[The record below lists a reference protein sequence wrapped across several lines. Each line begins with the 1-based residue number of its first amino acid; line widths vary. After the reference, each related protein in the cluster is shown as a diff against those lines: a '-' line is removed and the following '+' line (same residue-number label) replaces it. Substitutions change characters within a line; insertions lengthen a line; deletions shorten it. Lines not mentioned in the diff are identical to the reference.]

1 MGDAH
6 DAGTRVVPLA
16 GLEAFVEG
24 AFEAAGVP
32 PTDARRIGAVLV
44 DCELAGS
51 DHGVA
56 VLLPYLQAYAAGS
69 LNPAPRVRVLV
80 DEPVL
85 TLLDGDRGH
94 GVLGT
99 TAAMEACITKAKAHG
114 LACAAVRNSGHFLAA
129 APYVA
134 QAAAAGLIGFVAS
147 SGGAMMPPT
156 GGLTPGLGLN
166 PQGWGVPA
174 GGRAPVVLDVAPSM
188 TVGGK
193 VRQAALEGRALPE
206 GVLADAE
213 GRPTTDPATPGR
225 LFLPLGWPHAEHK
238 GYGLAL
244 VLQVLCGVLPG
255 GTGGYGQ
262 FCWALDPARFLPPDE
277 FGGRMEALLAK
288 LKGGRRRPGVA
299 EIFVPGERGQ
309 RRRAAL
315 RARGT
320 VPLAAATWGQLEEA
334 AAVAGVALPQVVVP
348 D

>member
-1 MGDAH
+1 MSRADA
-6 DAGTRVVPLA
+6 AARVIPLA
-16 GLEAFVEG
+16 ALEGFVERALG
-24 AFEAAGVP
+24 TAGVP
-32 PTDARRIGAVLV
+32 PADARRIRAVLI
-44 DCELAGS
+44 DGELAGS
-51 DHGVA
+51 DHGVGL
-56 VLLPYLQAYAAGS
+56 LLPYLQAYAAGS
-69 LNPAPRVRVLV
+69 LNPAPRLRVLV
-80 DEPVL
+80 DEPVV

-99 TAAMEACITKAKAHG
+99 TAAMEACIAKATVHG
-114 LACAAVRNSGHFLAA
+114 LACAGVRNSGHFGAA
-129 APYVA
+129 APYAA

-147 SGGAMMPPT
+147 NGGPMMPPT

-166 PQGWGVPA
+166 PQGWGIPA

-213 GRPTTDPATPGR
+213 GRPTTDPTAPGR

-244 VLQVLCGVLPG
+244 VLEVLCGVLLSG
-255 GTGGYGQ
+255 AGRYGQ

-277 FGGRMEALLAK
+277 FAGRMEGLVAR

-315 RARGT
+315 REREAI
-320 VPLAAATWGQLEEA
+320 PLSAATWEYLRQA
-334 AAVAGVALPQVVVP
+334 ATATGVALP
-348 D
+348 DGATSD